1 MSIVNRNRAR
11 GKANEKALEKI
22 IPGSKR
28 IGVLGAEDL
37 MHPTYSFEAKSCQK
51 FVGAKWFAQ
60 AFSNMPKGR
69 IPVVVVHVRGQRH
82 NNDFVLLRLSDW
94 LKEEDNG
101 IG

>member
-37 MHPTYSFEAKSCQK
+37 MHPTYSIEAKSCK
-51 FVGAKWFAQ
+51 EFVGAKWFEQ
-60 AFSNMPKGR
+60 AFANKPKGR
-69 IPVVVVHVRGQRH
+69 IPIVVIHLRGKRH
-82 NNDFVLLRLSDW
+82 NNDFVLMKLSDW
-94 LKEEDNG
+94 LKEIDD
-101 IG
+101 